1 MKSRYGELRR
11 ARPFLGTI
19 VEITVRSDREQDA
32 KEAIDRA
39 FVAIS
44 VVQRQMSFHD
54 PDSALS
60 RVNAEAFPGPAQVD
74 RKTFRVLAIARD
86 LHRVSNGIFDPTI
99 APYLEQTGFLPEFL
113 GWRRTTEN
121 TTSSFADLELLSG
134 NRVRF
139 RHAGVRLDLGG
150 IAKGFA
156 VDEAVAVLR
165 AAGVDSA
172 LVNAGGDLRAFGS
185 SAFPVEIRNPCD
197 PAGTFVS
204 LLVKNRAVATSAH
217 YFADRLKPGASIGP
231 FVDPR
236 LRKLRGDL
244 LSVTVAAPSA
254 AIADALTKI
263 VMLDPADCSTPLNRF
278 AAAAL
283 VFDPNGSTFCTPNW
297 HETLKAAA

>member
-39 FVAIS
+39 FAAIS
-44 VVQRQMSFHD
+44 VVQRQMSFHG

-60 RVNAEAFPGPAQVD
+60 RVNAEAFPGPVPVD

-99 APYLEQTGFLPEFL
+99 APYLEQTGFLPDFL
-113 GWRRTTEN
+113 GRRRTTEK
-121 TTSSFADLELLSG
+121 TTSFADVELRSG

-156 VDEAVAVLR
+156 VDEAIAVLR

-197 PAGTFVS
+197 PGRTFIS

-217 YFADRLKPGASIGP
+217 YFADRLKPGACIGP

-236 LRKLRGDL
+236 LRKLGGDL
-244 LSVTVAAPSA
+244 LSATVAAPSA
-254 AIADALTKI
+254 VIADALTKI
-263 VMLDPADCSTPLNRF
+263 VMLDPADCSTLLNRF

-283 VFDPNGSTFCTPNW
+283 VFDPSGSTFCTPNW

>member
-19 VEITVRSDREQDA
+19 VEIRVRSDREQDA

-39 FVAIS
+39 FAAIS
-44 VVQRQMSFHD
+44 VVQRRMSFHD

-60 RVNAEAFPGPAQVD
+60 RVNAEAFPKPVHVD
-74 RKTFRVLAIARD
+74 RKTFRVLVIARD

-113 GWRRTTEN
+113 GARRTTEK
-121 TTSSFADLELLSG
+121 TTSFGDVELLSG

-139 RHAGVRLDLGG
+139 RHAGIRLDLGG

-197 PAGTFVS
+197 PGGTFVS

-217 YFADRLKPGASIGP
+217 YFADRLKRGASIGP

-244 LSVTVAAPSA
+244 LSATVAAPSA

-263 VMLDPADCSTPLNRF
+263 VMLDPADCSTLLNRF

>member
-1 MKSRYGELRR
+1 MKSRCGELRR

-19 VEITVRSDREQDA
+19 VEITVRSDREQVA

-39 FVAIS
+39 FAAIS
-44 VVQRQMSFHD
+44 VVQRQMSFHN

-60 RVNAEAFPGPAQVD
+60 RGNA
-74 RKTFRVLAIARD
+74 
-86 LHRVSNGIFDPTI
+86 
-99 APYLEQTGFLPEFL
+99 EFL
-113 GWRRTTEN
+113 GGLRTTEK
-121 TTSSFADLELLSG
+121 TTSFADVELLSG

-185 SAFPVEIRNPCD
+185 SSFPIGIRNPCY
-197 PAGTFVS
+197 PGRTFVS
-204 LLVKNRAVATSAH
+204 LLVKNRALATSAH
-217 YFADRLKPGASIGP
+217 YFADRLKPGARIGP

-236 LRKLRGDL
+236 LRRLRGDL
-244 LSVTVAAPSA
+244 LSATVAAPSA
-254 AIADALTKI
+254 TIADALTKI
-263 VMLDPADCSTPLNRF
+263 VMLDPAHCSTLLNRL

-297 HETLKAAA
+297 HETFKAAA

>member
-1 MKSRYGELRR
+1 
-11 ARPFLGTI
+11 
-19 VEITVRSDREQDA
+19 
-32 KEAIDRA
+32 
-39 FVAIS
+39 
-44 VVQRQMSFHD
+44 VQRQMSFHD

-60 RVNAEAFPGPAQVD
+60 RVNAEAFPGPVQVD

-99 APYLEQTGFLPEFL
+99 APYLEQTGFLPKFL
-113 GWRRTTEN
+113 GGRRTTKK
-121 TTSSFADLELLSG
+121 TTSFADVELLSG
-134 NRVRF
+134 DRVRF

-185 SAFPVEIRNPCD
+185 SAFLVEIRNPCC
-197 PAGTFVS
+197 PGGTLVS
-204 LLVKNRAVATSAH
+204 LLVKNLALATSAH
-217 YFADRLKPGASIGP
+217 YFADRLKAGARIGP

-244 LSVTVAAPSA
+244 LSATVAAPST

-283 VFDPNGSTFCTPNW
+283 VFDPNGSTLCTPNW
-297 HETLKAAA
+297 HETFKAAA

>member
-1 MKSRYGELRR
+1 MKSRCGELRR

-19 VEITVRSDREQDA
+19 VEITVRSDREQVA

-39 FVAIS
+39 FAAIS

-54 PDSALS
+54 ADSALS
-60 RVNAEAFPGPAQVD
+60 RVNAEAFPRPVQVD
-74 RKTFRVLAIARD
+74 RKTFRVLALARD
-86 LHRVSNGIFDPTI
+86 LHRVSGGIFDPTI

-113 GWRRTTEN
+113 GGLRTTEKI
-121 TTSSFADLELLSG
+121 TSFADVELLSG

-185 SAFPVEIRNPCD
+185 SSFPIGIRNPCY
-197 PAGTFVS
+197 PGRTFVS
-204 LLVKNRAVATSAH
+204 LLVKNRALATSAH
-217 YFADRLKPGASIGP
+217 YFADRLKPGARIGP

-236 LRKLRGDL
+236 LRRLRGDL
-244 LSVTVAAPSA
+244 LSATVAAPSA
-254 AIADALTKI
+254 TIADALTKI
-263 VMLDPADCSTPLNRF
+263 VMLDPAHCSTLLNRL

-297 HETLKAAA
+297 HETFKAAA

>member
-39 FVAIS
+39 FAAIS

-60 RVNAEAFPGPAQVD
+60 RVNAEAFPRPVQVD
-74 RKTFRVLAIARD
+74 RKTFRVLALARD
-86 LHRVSNGIFDPTI
+86 LHRVSDGIFDPTI
-99 APYLEQTGFLPEFL
+99 APYLEQAGFLPEFL
-113 GWRRTTEN
+113 GGLRTTEK
-121 TTSSFADLELLSG
+121 TTSFADVELLSG

-185 SAFPVEIRNPCD
+185 SSFPVEIRNPCY

-204 LLVKNRAVATSAH
+204 LSVKNRALATSAH
-217 YFADRLKPGASIGP
+217 YFADRLKPGARIGP

-236 LRKLRGDL
+236 LRRLSGEL
-244 LSVTVAAPSA
+244 LSATVAAPSA
-254 AIADALTKI
+254 TIADALTKI
-263 VMLDPADCSTPLNRF
+263 VMLDPADCSTLLNRL